1 MTKRLLRAPLL
12 HFLVLG
18 ALLRAL
24 WALVPEPPTVR
35 VEAGAEDV
43 ARLRRDWRAETGR
56 WPDAG
61 ELRASVERFLDEQ
74 ALLAEALGEG
84 LDVRDPVARER
95 LLQNLRFVSPGH
107 EGDDASALAEARAL
121 GMPASDL
128 VVRRRLVQ
136 LMEHR
141 LAEELPPDEAA
152 LRAYV
157 AAHPERYG
165 VPERLRL
172 RQVFFS
178 ADRPE
183 ARGRASAAM
192 ARLAA
197 DSGIDP
203 SALGDP
209 SLLTAPSAV
218 PQDETQLA
226 RRYGAAFAA
235 ALRGASAGRWLG
247 PLPSAYGW
255 HLVRIDERLPATA
268 PDFAAVRARAA
279 WAWRAEQQQ
288 RRLPAQIA
296 PLRAR
301 HGLPDA
307 DTLLRQAG
315 A

>member
-1 MTKRLLRAPLL
+1 MKRLLRAPLL

-18 ALLRAL
+18 ALLHGL
-24 WALVPEPPTVR
+24 WALVPDPPAVR

-56 WPDAG
+56 WPQAG

-74 ALLAEALGEG
+74 ALLAEALDEG
-84 LDVRDPVARER
+84 LDARDPVARER
-95 LLQNLRFVSPGH
+95 LLQNLRFVLPDYA
-107 EGDDASALAEARAL
+107 GDDAAALADAQAL

-141 LAEELPPDEAA
+141 LAEELPPDEVA

-165 VPERLRL
+165 APARLRL

-178 ADRPE
+178 ADRPGAE
-183 ARGRASAAM
+183 ARATAAM
-192 ARLAA
+192 ARLAVEPGLDA
-197 DSGIDP
+197 D
-203 SALGDP
+203 ALGDP
-209 SLLTAPSAV
+209 SLLTEPSA
-218 PQDETQLA
+218 PQDEAQLA

-235 ALRGASAGRWLG
+235 ALREPPVGRWLG
-247 PLPSAYGW
+247 PLRSAYGW
-255 HLVRIDERLPATA
+255 HLVRIDERLPAQA
-268 PDFAAVRARAA
+268 PDFAAVRERAA
-279 WAWRAEQQQ
+279 WAWRAERQQQ
-288 RRLPAQIA
+288 RLPAQIA